1 MTIDANH
8 MSDQGPLFS
17 FPMARMGSSLSGL
30 VMLDPHSAPH
40 PQRRKFF
47 SERERKFQYFN
58 LLFHVS
64 VIVNICGYSS
74 IQSAGFCQG
83 EFPKSPISSHVIQLE
98 LLSMTKTKFKT
109 SWAERSNSRDFL

>member
-1 MTIDANH
+1 VTIDANH
-8 MSDQGPLFS
+8 RSDQGPLFS
-17 FPMARMGSSLSGL
+17 AEIF
-30 VMLDPHSAPH
+30 
-40 PQRRKFF
+40 QRRRK
-47 SERERKFQYFN
+47 RKFQYFN

-64 VIVNICGYSS
+64 VIVNIGGYSS

-109 SWAERSNSRDFL
+109 S